1 MSERTSVWA
10 VVPAAGS
17 GRRFGAEI
25 PKQYLDLEGKPLLA
39 HVLELFLRAP
49 GVDGLVLVAA
59 AADTRWHA
67 LLPDPAPRPVFFAE
81 GGATRAESV
90 LSALEALH
98 EHARSQDWVLV
109 HDAARPCLNAGDLA
123 NLMETLK
130 DDAVGGLLAAPVVD
144 TLKRADEQGR
154 VAGTQD
160 RSGLWR
166 ALTPQMFRYELLS
179 NALRGALAAG
189 IEVTDEAC
197 AIEWAGH
204 KPLLVSG
211 GIDNIK
217 VTRPEDLPL
226 AAAIM
231 RSRMIK
237 S

>member
-1 MSERTSVWA
+1 MSVWA

-17 GRRFGAEI
+17 GQRFGADI
-25 PKQYLDLEGKPLLA
+25 PKQYLDLEGKPLLG
-39 HVLELFLRAP
+39 HVLDLFLQTY
-49 GVDGLVLVAA
+49 GIDGLVLVAA
-59 AADTRWHA
+59 RDDTRWRR
-67 LLPDPAPRPVFFAE
+67 LLPDPMPRQVFSAE

-90 LSALEALH
+90 LSALETLK
-98 EHARSQDWVLV
+98 EHARPDDWVLV
-109 HDAARPCLNAGDLA
+109 HDAARPCLATEDLA
-123 NLMETLK
+123 NLIETLE
-130 DDAVGGLLAAPVVD
+130 DDPIGGLLAAPVVD

-160 RSGLWR
+160 RNGLWR
-166 ALTPQMFRYELLS
+166 ALTPQMFRYELLL

-189 IEVTDEAC
+189 VDVTDEAC